1 MQKYFENV
9 YIKQFLTSLEN
20 IWLDITN
27 KENYISFAWE
37 LFILVQ

>member
-27 KENYISFAWE
+27 KEKYISFAWE

>member
-27 KENYISFAWE
+27 KENYISFS
-37 LFILVQ
+37 

>member
-20 IWLDITN
+20 IWLDIIN